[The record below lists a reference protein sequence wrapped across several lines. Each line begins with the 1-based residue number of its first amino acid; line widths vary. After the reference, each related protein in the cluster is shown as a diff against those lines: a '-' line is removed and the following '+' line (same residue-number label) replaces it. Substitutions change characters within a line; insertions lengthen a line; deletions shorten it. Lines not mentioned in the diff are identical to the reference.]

1 MTMQV
6 IPGTEKNRRRVIE
19 AAISAG
25 GDTGGLLAA
34 VANPYGVPV
43 VIRGWIVKLT
53 AASGGVAT
61 GDLGVA
67 ANGTTLSD
75 TLGDG
80 LDINATDTYN
90 DIDNKGSNGASA
102 RSWSTSQFVTFSI
115 ATGTDGAV
123 AGRLL
128 IFVDVGI

>member
-1 MTMQV
+1 MTMQT
-6 IPGTEKNRRRVIE
+6 IPDSARLKRRVLE
-19 AAISAG
+19 VAITAG

-34 VANPYGVPV
+34 VANPFGVPV

-53 AASGGVAT
+53 VASGGAAT
-61 GDLGVA
+61 ADLGVA

-80 LDINATDTYN
+80 LDINTTDTNN

-102 RSWSTSQFVTFSI
+102 RSWSTSQFVTMSI

-128 IFVDVGI
+128 IFVDIGI

>member
-6 IPGTEKNRRRVIE
+6 IPNTAKLKRRVIE
-19 AAISAG
+19 AAITAG

-34 VANPYGVPV
+34 VANPFGVPV
-43 VIRGWIVKLT
+43 VIRGWIVKLS
-53 AASGGVAT
+53 AASGGAAT
-61 GDLGVA
+61 GDLGIA
-67 ANGTTLSD
+67 SDGITLSD

-80 LDINATDTYN
+80 IDINTTATTN

-102 RSWSTSQFVTFSI
+102 RSWSTTQFVTFSI

-128 IFVDVGI
+128 IFVDIGI